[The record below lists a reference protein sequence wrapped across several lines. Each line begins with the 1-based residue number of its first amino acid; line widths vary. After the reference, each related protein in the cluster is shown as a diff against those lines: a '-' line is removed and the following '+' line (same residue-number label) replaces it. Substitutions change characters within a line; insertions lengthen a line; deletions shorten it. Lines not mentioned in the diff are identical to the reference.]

1 MLPSHDQQR
10 ATEHYVSAYQAS
22 SPRGRAEWQL
32 TRPFE
37 LGCVALCVGQV
48 AYLAASFV
56 QGTWLADPSGAP
68 IATDF
73 VNVWAAGR
81 QALAGAPA
89 AIYDVALHKA
99 AEAAAVGHD
108 FAGEYPWLY
117 PPFFLFVAVL
127 LALLP
132 HVTAAA
138 AWLAL
143 TFPAYVMVFRSIV
156 RHRASVLLACAYP
169 GLLANAVVAQN
180 GFLSAALLGGA
191 LLLLE
196 SSPLVAGCLIGL
208 LAFKPHLGI
217 LIPVALMAGGH
228 WRAIAA
234 ATVTVV
240 LLALLSLAA
249 FGLDAWVAFFESL
262 PTASQSTLELGRAE
276 WGKLQSAYGVVRM
289 MGGASALAWSAQGV
303 LAGAVTIALVVLWRG
318 KAPFEL
324 KAAALATGTLLVTPY
339 IFLYDLVIL
348 AVAMAFLLRGNRGQ
362 TPISADA
369 TVGDMRIL
377 AVAGLLIVIF
387 PLVKAPVGFAAALV
401 VAILI
406 ARRAGLIP
414 GRLCASPS
422 TAMRLP

>member
-1 MLPSHDQQR
+1 M
-10 ATEHYVSAYQAS
+10 TVVS
-22 SPRGRAEWQL
+22 PGERTEWQL

-37 LGCVALCVGQV
+37 LGCVALCVGQAV
-48 AYLAASFV
+48 YLAAAFV
-56 QGTWLADPSGAP
+56 QGNWLADPSGRP

-81 QALAGAPA
+81 QVLSGQA
-89 AIYDVALHKA
+89 AAVYDVALHKA

-132 HVTAAA
+132 HVIAAA
-138 AWLAL
+138 SWLAL

-156 RHRASVLLACAYP
+156 RHRAGVLLACAYP
-169 GLLANAVVAQN
+169 GLLANAVVGQN

-217 LIPVALMAGGH
+217 LIPVALVAGGH
-228 WRAIAA
+228 WRAFAA

-240 LLALLSLAA
+240 LLALLSLGA
-249 FGLDAWVAFFESL
+249 FGLEPWIAFLQNL
-262 PTASQSTLELGRAE
+262 PTASLSTLEQGRAE
-276 WGKLQSAYGVVRM
+276 WGKLQSAYGIVRM
-289 MGGASALAWSAQGV
+289 MGGTSAIAWTVQGV
-303 LAGAVTIALVVLWRG
+303 LGGAVTVALVALWRG
-318 KAPFEL
+318 KTPFEL
-324 KAAALATGTLLVTPY
+324 KAAALATGVLLVTPY

-348 AVAMAFLLRGNRGQ
+348 AVAMAFLLRSYAAAEPTPGETRG
-362 TPISADA
+362 
-369 TVGDMRIL
+369 L

-401 VAILI
+401 VLLLI
-406 ARRAGLIP
+406 TWRAGLIP

-422 TAMRLP
+422 TAV